1 MSQPFYFEK
10 ALNAVQSV
18 QLLIGKNR
26 ILTLLIKML
35 IEVTLTAELDPHLAN
50 GIEANRSGQ
59 KNHQNPDRQLW
70 TGNTP

>member
-1 MSQPFYFEK
+1 MTQPFDFEK
-10 ALNAVQSV
+10 VLNALQSV

-35 IEVTLTAELDPHLAN
+35 IEVTLTAELNPYLAHD
-50 GIEANRSGQ
+50 IEANRSWQ